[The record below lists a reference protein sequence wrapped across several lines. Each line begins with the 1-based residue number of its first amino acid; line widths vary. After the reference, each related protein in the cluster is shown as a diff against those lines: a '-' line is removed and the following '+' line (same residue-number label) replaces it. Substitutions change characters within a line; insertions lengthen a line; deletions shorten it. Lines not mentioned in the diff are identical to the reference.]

1 MPPLPTLIIPCVLGT
16 FMFTLALIDLAVD
29 LTGDGAL
36 IVCLLYT
43 SPSPRD
49 S

>member
-29 LTGDGAL
+29 LTGDG
-36 IVCLLYT
+36 
-43 SPSPRD
+43 P
-49 S
+49 